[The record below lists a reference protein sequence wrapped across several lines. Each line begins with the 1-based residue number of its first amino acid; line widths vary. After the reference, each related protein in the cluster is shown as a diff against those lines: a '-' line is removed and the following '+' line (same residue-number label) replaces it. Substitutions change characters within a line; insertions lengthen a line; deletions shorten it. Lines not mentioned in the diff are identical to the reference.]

1 MEFAQEFF
9 FDCQQRIVTHIK
21 TTSIEEKGSKVLFA
35 LDFYGLGY
43 YFLFWF
49 SISLFYH
56 SQMVAQI

>member
-43 YFLFWF
+43 YFLF
-49 SISLFYH
+49 
-56 SQMVAQI
+56 